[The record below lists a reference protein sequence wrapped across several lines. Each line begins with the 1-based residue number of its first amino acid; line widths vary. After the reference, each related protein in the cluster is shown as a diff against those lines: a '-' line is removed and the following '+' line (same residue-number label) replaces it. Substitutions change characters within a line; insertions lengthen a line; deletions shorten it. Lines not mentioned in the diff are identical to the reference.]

1 MGLKMEKT
9 ESVRIDRTL
18 LGKVKKVAD
27 KNDRSTRA
35 QIERFILL
43 GLKTGKE

>member
-1 MGLKMEKT
+1 MTQDKT
-9 ESVRIDRTL
+9 ESVRIDRDL
-18 LGKVKKVAD
+18 LEKLKKVAD